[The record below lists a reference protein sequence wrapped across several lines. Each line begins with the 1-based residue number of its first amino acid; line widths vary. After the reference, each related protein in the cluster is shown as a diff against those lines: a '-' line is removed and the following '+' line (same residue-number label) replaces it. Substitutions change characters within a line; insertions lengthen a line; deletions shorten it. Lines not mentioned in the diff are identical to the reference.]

1 MVYKLTFGIQTLNGK
16 NNTKSQK
23 GKSTTTLSLVLLL
36 CMGLG
41 LLLQQMLDHLQKSN
55 KINKSTAVSPY
66 NFARKE
72 PRYEKDNGTADSKLT
87 TQE

>member
-41 LLLQQMLDHLQKSN
+41 LLLQ
-55 KINKSTAVSPY
+55 
-66 NFARKE
+66 
-72 PRYEKDNGTADSKLT
+72 
-87 TQE
+87 